1 MNVQRLFK
9 RPLILAVA
17 ALAVGVSACS
27 SSSSTSTAA
36 GGASSPASG
45 ASSSAAAGGSSAA
58 PTGAPEKPDITVG
71 ALPSADSVTL
81 QIAEDKGF
89 FKQQGLNVKI
99 IPETTTNAGTQGLLS
114 HTMDFTSENYVG
126 MFAAEKN
133 VPNLNLRIVADNSQT
148 SPGLYVML
156 VPKDSPLTSIAQL
169 KGKKVGFPA
178 PGFNFGSMAADILM
192 KPYNESSKDF
202 TTVVL
207 PFSDAL
213 VALKTHQVDA
223 IFTTEPFIT
232 TSEAAAGDRVL
243 VDMLSGPLAG
253 FPTACWGTN
262 AAFVQQNPKTVAAF
276 QRAMTQATQV
286 AAGNSAYVRSELP
299 KWIPTMK
306 PAIANVITLPT
317 YNTTLTLARM
327 QRVASV
333 IESLGQLPPNFDV
346 KSMFYPPAGS
356 STDS

>member
-9 RPLILAVA
+9 RPLIVAIA
-17 ALAVGVSACS
+17 ALALGVSACS
-27 SSSSTSTAA
+27 SSSSTSSATSTGTGTASATAA
-36 GGASSPASG
+36 GSASAS
-45 ASSSAAAGGSSAA
+45 ASAV
-58 PTGAPEKPDITVG
+58 TGAPEKPDITIG

-99 IPETTTNAGTQGLLS
+99 ITETTTNAGTQGLLS
-114 HTMDFTSENYVG
+114 HTMDFTGENYVG
-126 MFAAEKN
+126 MFAQEEA
-133 VPNLNLRIVADNSQT
+133 VPNLKLKIVADNSQT
-148 SPGLYVML
+148 SPNLYVML
-156 VPKDSPLTSIAQL
+156 VPKNSPLTSIAQL
-169 KGKKVGFPA
+169 KGQKVGFPA

-192 KPYNESSKDF
+192 KPYNESSADF

-207 PFSDAL
+207 PFSSAL
-213 VALKTHQVDA
+213 QSLATHQVSA

-232 TSEAAAGDRVL
+232 ISEAAAGDRVL
-243 VDMLSGPLAG
+243 IDMLSGPLAG
-253 FPTACWGTN
+253 FPTACWGTTTS
-262 AAFVQQNPKTVAAF
+262 FVQQNPKTVAAF
-276 QRAMTQATQV
+276 QRAMTEATQV
-286 AAGNSAYVRSELP
+286 AASNSAYVRSELP

-333 IESLGQLPPNFDV
+333 IESLGHLPKNFDV
-346 KSMFYPPAGS
+346 SSMFYPPAGS
-356 STDS
+356 ES

>member
-1 MNVQRLFK
+1 MNVPRLFK
-9 RPLILAVA
+9 RPLVLVVA
-17 ALAVGVSACS
+17 ALALGVSACS
-27 SSSSTSTAA
+27 SGSASSTAA
-36 GGASSPASG
+36 GGTG
-45 ASSSAAAGGSSAA
+45 SAA
-58 PTGAPEKPDITVG
+58 TGAPEQSNITIG

-81 QIAEDKGF
+81 QIAKDKGF

-126 MFAAEKN
+126 MFAAEKK

-156 VPKDSPLTSIAQL
+156 VPKSSPLTSIAQL

-178 PGFNFGSMAADILM
+178 PGFNFGSMAANILM

-202 TTVVL
+202 TTVVE
-207 PFSDAL
+207 PFSSAIQAL
-213 VALKTHQVDA
+213 ATHQVDA

-232 TSEAAAGDRVL
+232 TAEAAAGDRVL
-243 VDMLSGPLAG
+243 TDMLSGPLAG

-262 AAFVQQNPKTVAAF
+262 AAFVQKNPKTVAAF
-276 QRAMTQATQV
+276 QRAMTEATQV
-286 AAGNSAYVRSELP
+286 AASNSAYVRSELP

-306 PAIANVITLPT
+306 PQIANVITLPT

-333 IESLGQLPPNFDV
+333 IESLGQLPSNFDV

-356 STDS
+356 SSES